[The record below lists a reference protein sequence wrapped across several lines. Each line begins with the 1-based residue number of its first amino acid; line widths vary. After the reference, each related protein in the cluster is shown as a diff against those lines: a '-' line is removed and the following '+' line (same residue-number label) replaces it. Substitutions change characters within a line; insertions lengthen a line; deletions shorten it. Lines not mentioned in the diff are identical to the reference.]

1 MVRVDAA
8 TDVAGRTVAAR
19 AQIIEALYRSLE
31 RSQNQLSAAASAW
44 FSHSRR

>member
-1 MVRVDAA
+1 VLIRRPMSP
-8 TDVAGRTVAAR
+8 AAR
-19 AQIIEALYRSLE
+19 LRRGRQIIEAVYRSLE